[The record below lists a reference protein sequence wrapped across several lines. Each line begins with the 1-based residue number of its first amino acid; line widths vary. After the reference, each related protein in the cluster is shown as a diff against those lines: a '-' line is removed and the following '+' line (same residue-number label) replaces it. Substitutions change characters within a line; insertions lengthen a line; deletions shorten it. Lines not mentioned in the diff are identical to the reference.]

1 MRLSDLLDREVIG
14 ETGKKL
20 GRVHEVRAIQTGPL
34 QDAFGAALTIEGV
47 IVGRG
52 SLGTRLGFDRTD
64 VKSPAA
70 VRWVFEGIKG
80 DRLFIPWNQIVAIH
94 EDGIHIAGTA
104 EEFGA
109 PDELASSAQVDTRSE
124 A

>member
-1 MRLSDLLDREVIG
+1 MRLSDLLDLEVFD

-20 GRVHEVRAIQTGPL
+20 GRVHEVRAIQNGPL
-34 QDAFGAALTIEGV
+34 QDAFGAALTIEGL

-70 VRWVFEGIKG
+70 VRWVFEGLKG
-80 DRLFIPWNQIVAIH
+80 NRLFVPWEKIVAIH
-94 EDGIHIAGTA
+94 EDGIRIAGSA

-109 PDELASSAQVDTRSE
+109 PHELASSQVDTRSE
-124 A
+124 T